1 MKNEDRFTD
10 DELETIRHLIIDWGF
25 EYSLVANR
33 EKVKT
38 LAIKLGMTEYPKDQ
52 QGVAQWQSTRFG
64 GEMLQV

>member
-38 LAIKLGMTEYPKDQ
+38 LAIKLGMTEYPKD
-52 QGVAQWQSTRFG
+52 
-64 GEMLQV
+64 